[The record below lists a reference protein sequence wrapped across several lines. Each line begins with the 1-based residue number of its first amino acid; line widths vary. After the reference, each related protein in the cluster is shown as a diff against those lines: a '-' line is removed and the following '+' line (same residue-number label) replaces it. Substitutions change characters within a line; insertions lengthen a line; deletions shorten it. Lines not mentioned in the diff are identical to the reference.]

1 MRKLNLTATLY
12 ILRCITLIALFVII
26 RILDVTAQCP
36 SSEISG
42 YAYLDV
48 NNNGIYDSDEEA
60 IPNLLVQIAD
70 NNGIINQSSS
80 ASNGA
85 YSFSGLNDTENY
97 KLIFNLPAGYTNS
110 WIGPDNGSNI
120 QFVSAPSCDVS
131 LGLLGPNGMC
141 SSNPEIFVACFVE
154 GRLGENSDVE
164 TIVGMDY
171 GFTTTS
177 SVKKYASKS
186 ETGSIWGMGWRNSTN
201 DIFSAAF
208 IKQYAGLTS
217 AGHDAIFRTNLDGA
231 NPVTQTFIKL
241 SDLNVDAGTLSVT
254 DVYDCAYG
262 DQVGKV
268 GLGALAFSP
277 DESHL
282 YVTNL
287 HKKTVV
293 KIDVDNPTPGTT
305 AEIAVPNPNCVGG
318 SYQVF
323 ALKVY
328 KDKLYVGVT
337 CTADGIK
344 NQAQSVA
351 HVYSMDLATNAF
363 NLEFSTDFIKG
374 YWDDTLPSSL
384 EITHWLTDIDFT
396 DDGNMVIAL
405 TDRKGHRYCNPISPR
420 LDIQRPDLLMVWN
433 DNGVWRLESNGKAG
447 NLTGTG
453 VSNGEGPNNGE
464 FFGDDFWIANPT
476 YHPEIAL
483 GSIVAL
489 PGSNNIVSAVFD
501 PMQNS
506 YSGGLHRY
514 STRNGDKLSAIELYS
529 HTITPQFGK
538 ATGFGDLVI
547 KCGPAEIEIGNF
559 VWEDKNCNGLQDAG
573 ESPIAG
579 LDIYLYDQDL
589 NPIAFTTTDANGNYT
604 FNSNSAP
611 CPTCSSAQ
619 GNMGVAANTTYYVG
633 IDPAVYNAAGF
644 SFTIA
649 GASYVSAAYDD
660 TDNTQN
666 SDQQLLTLN
675 GNTSYL
681 VEVNTGSAGSVDHN
695 FDIGIKLPENYDL
708 ALSKVLA
715 SSATPRLDEIVDF
728 EITVTNEGGLIA
740 NKFTISDNI
749 ADGFTFDPSLNPGW
763 NLAGAIASY
772 NDDTPLLSGQ
782 SRNYIIRL
790 GIIAG
795 TQYDYVNIAQIT
807 ASEDQL
813 GETDSDIDSSPNNDD
828 LAEDDIDQA
837 QVKILDL
844 ALKNELVAPNA
855 IYSANNN
862 VTFEMT
868 IYNQGTTISE
878 NIEVVN
884 YRDPD
889 LIFNPG
895 NNTGWTYNGTNYVY
909 SGVPNLDPGQ
919 NTTIRIVYTIRGDKT
934 EGSIINYA
942 EILSAGA
949 LDCPGAVD
957 FDSTPDD
964 DRSNDAGGEVE
975 TPTDN
980 DILDHG
986 TLDEDDQDPAIVRL
1000 QFVDLALKKTTP
1012 KQNVS
1017 PGDLVDYT
1025 ITIYNQGSISVNE
1038 IMVIDYLPQFTSL
1051 ADNSWA
1057 VEPSDANGRT
1067 VYKRVTFEN
1076 GLLPGNS
1083 YNLTITLRVDDDV
1096 EPQIFVNYA
1105 EIGSVLDMDGNDI
1118 SDSDID
1124 SQPDMSPTN
1133 DNGGVPNSNTDN
1145 LVDNDGTEDEDDHD
1159 PATVYLVDIEIEG
1172 SCNCLNNATNDEDGQ
1187 FTSNLVI
1194 TAPSGQIW
1202 HIIED
1207 VDIFD
1212 PAFPAPAPLTP
1223 FTTGSGGVLLTE
1235 TVGPGGLSEYNIEVL
1250 HVDGE
1255 DFFVRFMNNNSD
1267 VYEIESPGCEYIHPN
1282 IMGDMAVCENA
1293 ESTYSVSDEAGC
1305 TYSWTLTG
1313 DGVITSGA
1321 GTDGITV
1328 QWGTT
1333 PGDYTIAV
1341 EKECVGE
1348 CISPVEKI
1356 VSLGTTGGSISCVGE
1371 INTSLGN
1378 DCELVVSPSML
1389 LAGNGSPNAAY
1400 SVMLT
1405 DPFGVVLPNATITGD
1420 NLGVPITAK
1429 LIDACSGNSCWG
1441 VITVEDKLAPQIDCS
1456 DAVVACHNMDS
1467 YLPIVHEN
1475 CGTYTLIPT
1484 GETVNLLTCD
1494 SLYIKEVF
1502 RTYKA
1507 VDQYGNESP
1516 ECTQRISVLRFQFDS
1531 IATDFVDYFDAANW
1545 TFTPEGDGSVDITNA
1560 PESITITGGNNGVLD
1575 PDAGSDFCIVIP
1587 DDGFLRFTWDYSSNN
1602 TDSFWDPF
1610 GYSVDGV
1617 FVQLTDDA
1625 GGLTQTGSAVISVQ
1639 AGQTFCFSQDTEDG
1653 VQGSASTEILDFVY
1667 QPNNHLSFPSSFLL
1681 SDMTNLV
1688 CGDFL
1693 MDETGAPD
1701 VSVTGVPMMGDT
1713 PFFPATNVYCNVGV
1727 DYEDNFIPTIGCS
1740 QKLVRTWTVYES
1752 WCTTGVL
1759 KKYTQTIEISDDT
1772 DPVITCPA
1780 SFTVTSSGLTCDAN
1794 ITIPPVVVDDEC
1806 SLPVEVDV
1814 MYPGGFLNNQNG
1826 GSINNDTGQPIKLEP
1841 GDHIITYTVYDAC
1854 DNSSQC
1860 SITITV
1866 EDNTTPVAICNT
1878 RTVVSLR
1885 SDGTANVYALTFDDG
1900 SYDECYIDSMAVRR
1914 MDGGAACGF
1923 NNDVFGPSVPFC
1935 CADVGTEV
1943 MVQLGVWDKS
1953 GNMNSCMVI
1962 VEVQDKFGPEISCPD
1977 DVTIF
1982 CEDVYDLDDLSQYG
1996 TATFADGCGATLTE
2010 TSSATVNSCNTG
2022 FIRRIF
2028 TATDGVNSVSC
2039 MQTIFIENPNPF
2051 NPATDIQWPEDY
2063 EVNTCNLT
2071 ELEPEDLPEEN
2082 GFPVIDE
2089 DFCDMASATHSDH
2102 LFVIEDGDNA
2112 CFKILRTWTVIDW
2125 CNPDADAT
2133 IYEQIIKVF
2142 NTVVPELTGSCDP
2155 LEMCTFDDNCEDGAI
2170 TLMMTATDDCT
2181 SAGNLRWEYAIDIDT
2196 DGTID
2201 FTDSQVGEVADAS
2214 GTYPIG
2220 NHTILWTFEDM
2231 CGNETSCLQEFSI
2244 INCKAP
2250 TAVCQNLSTT
2260 LQCMDLDD
2268 DGVIDTEMVCIWASD
2283 LNASSSHPCGYDVT
2297 FSFSADTSDTK
2308 LILGC
2313 EDLGAN
2319 EVTLWVTDENGMTS
2333 TCVSIITVADN
2344 ENCDL
2349 CVNFDLALA
2358 KTYNAAAT
2366 AQPIAFGSDVVF
2378 DIMVCNQGDANIVDV
2393 EVTDYIPSGF
2403 TLNDG
2408 DWTSG
2413 NAGSTGVSASINLV
2427 NDGSIIPVAGIIP
2440 GNCVTVPI
2448 TLTLNPGAAV
2458 SDLINYAEITGGT
2471 DAMGNTADEDID
2483 STPGS
2488 DNTDENSVMPGDADD
2503 DNINGGGPGEN
2514 QDEDDHDPATIPVF
2528 DLALTKV
2535 VMTPG
2540 PYTAGDIVTFQI
2552 EVFNQGNI
2560 AATDVELIDYIPC
2573 GLLFGQNPAW
2583 NLDAASNTASTTIP
2597 GPIAPGTSTTVLIN
2611 LAVQACIQPDGYV
2624 NFAEISAADDGAG
2637 NPANDIDSTPDTT
2650 NGNDA
2655 GGEPNGAS
2663 DDMVIG
2669 DGSGPVGTGP
2679 ATTDEDDHD
2688 PAIIDIFD
2696 LAIMKTVVSTGP
2708 FEIGDPVTFRIRV
2721 INQGNVTAQDIDIV
2735 DYIQTCG
2742 FSFTAADNPD
2752 WDYDAATMI
2761 AATEIAGPLAP
2772 GAQSTVDITLTILDC
2787 DTDMYTNFAEISGA
2801 DDDNGNEGVDIDS
2814 TPDEMNDDPT
2824 VDDEIDNGGGDEDD
2838 HDIAVIDVCDLVIA
2852 DAGPFCTDDAIVT
2865 LVATPVGGTWS
2876 GTGIVDAAA
2885 GTFDPG
2891 LAGVGTFA
2899 ITYAVDG
2906 CDETISIT
2914 VETPPVLITTDPED
2928 VCNSDATGEAT
2939 TVDFTGLVN
2948 NLTGTWADTD
2958 GSGVDLMNLA
2968 AVDFDGVT
2976 PGTYTFTYT
2985 IAVDAP
2991 CDDVVGTIT
3000 VMVLD
3005 CLCPMIMVEIS
3016 GDDICIGESTDL
3028 TTTVTGPTVTFL
3040 WSTMETTATITVAPM
3055 VTTTYSVTVTDVEN
3069 PECSSMDMITINVNP
3084 LPACMAGSNSPVC
3097 EGETIMLTENGG
3109 DAVAWMW
3116 TGPDGFTST
3125 DQNPSITMVD
3135 TDNGGT
3141 YTVITTS
3148 ADGCIDS
3155 CTTVVEVQAIE
3166 LTCSTQDIT
3175 VHLDGTGQV
3184 TIQPEDVDNGSSA
3197 GCGDTVEL
3205 SLDRNQFFCNDVGQD
3220 SVKLIVESSNGDSIC
3235 CFALVTIL
3243 DTIAPVI
3250 INCPADTL
3258 LDCFAAIDD
3267 LSLYGTIGLNDI
3279 ADNCPSMTMDENVV
3293 SDIDECNLGT
3303 ITRTFIVTDAS
3314 GNIDSC
3320 TQVITISGM
3329 GNALTE
3335 DDITWPMDTIIIE
3348 DCSSLD
3354 PDSLNSFPILDIS
3367 EVCGGVSIDFMDIG
3381 DDPTS
3386 CMDTITRVW
3395 TVIDSCADLT
3405 FMFNQT
3411 IFYVDTLAPLLVCPP
3426 DPMVEDPECDDEFV
3440 SYVALATDCSDIVA
3454 VTNNSPFADAG
3465 PNSLDLSGT
3474 YPAGVYLIS
3483 ITAEDVCG
3491 NIAIDTCMITVAD
3504 TMGIQFRCNKVITD
3518 LDDDAQLELPADLFN
3533 PVALT
3538 CGEDL
3543 EFTSSFDLNDPTV
3556 DTLIADCDDL
3566 GETEF
3571 FMYFFV
3577 DGVFIDSCFAI
3588 LSLFDPLGV
3597 CGNGNTNGDITGRIF
3612 TEEDLYV
3619 GNVEVDLDGSSSPMS
3634 MTGDNGRYAF
3644 MDMPYGGAYNVDPH
3658 KDVQPMNGVSTLDL
3672 IYIQRH
3678 VLGLQALD
3686 SPYKIIAADINHSET
3701 VTVADLV
3708 ELRKLILGIYD
3719 TFPANESWRM
3729 VDADYEFVDPYN
3741 PLDYN
3746 FPESYNISD
3755 FTSNMVI
3762 DFVGVKIGDVN
3773 NSAKAN
3779 AQATELVEFRTSESL
3794 DIVASKFSNTEITF
3808 GVDVIENLQGFQ
3820 FTLDYDANE
3829 VTVAS
3834 VEAATEYM
3842 GGFAYNIGED
3852 FVTVSWVSDKPM
3864 DDTYIDDF
3872 FTVKMSYNSASSMP
3886 LEMSSSVTAAE
3897 AYVDF
3902 NIADVTLRTLE
3913 EEVDKFQLIQNKPN
3927 PWSDKTNLE
3936 FYLPQTGA
3944 CTITVFDMNGRNLYN
3959 KSATFEKGL
3968 NTITLSSN
3976 EIDGSGVLYYQLQAG
3991 EQVLNK
3997 RMILIK

>member
-36 SSEISG
+36 SNAISG
-42 YAYLDV
+42 YAYLDA
-48 NNNGIYDSDEEA
+48 NNNGIFDSEEEA
-60 IPNLLVQIAD
+60 IPNLLVQLAD
-70 NNGIINQSSS
+70 NNGVIDQSSS
-80 ASNGA
+80 ATNGA
-85 YSFSGLNDTENY
+85 YSFTELTDGKNY
-97 KLIFNLPAGYTNS
+97 KLIFNLPDGYTNS

-120 QFVSAPSCDVS
+120 QFVSAPACEAS

-154 GRLGENSDVE
+154 GRVGENSDVE

-177 SVKKYASKS
+177 SVTKYASKA
-186 ETGSIWGMGWRNSTN
+186 ETGSIWGMAWRNSSN

-231 NPVTQTFIKL
+231 TPVTQQYIKL
-241 SDLNVDAGTLSVT
+241 SDLNIDAGTLSVT
-254 DVYDCAYG
+254 DVYDCTYG
-262 DQVGKV
+262 NQVGRV
-268 GLGALAFSP
+268 GLGALALSP
-277 DESHL
+277 DEQYL

-287 HKKTVV
+287 HNRSVV
-293 KIDVDNPTPGTT
+293 KIDIDNPTVTT
-305 AEIAVPNPNCVGG
+305 TTEIAVPNPNCVGG

-363 NLEFSTDFIKG
+363 NLEFSTDYIKG
-374 YWDDTLPSSL
+374 YWDDTLPNSL

-405 TDRKGHRYCNPISPR
+405 SDRKGHRYCNPISPR

-433 DNGVWRLESNGKAG
+433 DNGVWRLESNGQAG
-447 NLTGTG
+447 TLSGTG
-453 VSNGEGPNNGE
+453 IGNGQGPDNGE
-464 FFGDDFWIANPT
+464 FFGDDFWIADPA

-514 STRNGDKLSAIELYS
+514 STRDGDKLSAIELYS

-559 VWEDKNCNGLQDAG
+559 VWEDTNCNGLQDAG
-573 ESPIAG
+573 ESPITN

-589 NPIAFTTTDANGNYT
+589 NPIAYTTTDAFGNYT
-604 FNSNSAP
+604 FNSNSTP
-611 CPTCSSAQ
+611 CPTCNTVQ
-619 GNMGVAANTTYYVG
+619 GGMGIDANATYYVG
-633 IDPAVYNAAGF
+633 IDPAVYNASGF
-644 SFTIA
+644 SFTIN
-649 GASYVSAAYDD
+649 GNSYVSAAN
-660 TDNTQN
+660 DNSDNAQN
-666 SDQQLLTLN
+666 SDQQLLTIN

-681 VEVNTGSAGSVDHN
+681 VEVNTASAGSVDHN

-708 ALSKVLA
+708 ALTKVLA

-728 EITVTNEGGLIA
+728 KITVTNEGGLIA
-740 NKFTISDNI
+740 NKFTIADNI
-749 ADGFTFDPSLNPGW
+749 SDGFTFDPALNPGW
-763 NLAGAIASY
+763 TLAGAIASFTD
-772 NDDTPLLSGQ
+772 NTPLIAGQ
-782 SRNYIIRL
+782 SRDYTIRL
-790 GIIAG
+790 GVIAG
-795 TQYDYVNIAQIT
+795 SQYDHVNIAQIT
-807 ASEDQL
+807 ESIDQL
-813 GETDSDIDSSPNNDD
+813 GENDSDVDSSPNSDD

-837 QVKILDL
+837 QVKLLDL
-844 ALKNELVAPNA
+844 ALKNELVSPNA
-855 IYSANNN
+855 IYSANDN

-868 IYNQGTTISE
+868 IYNQGTTIAE

-889 LIFNPG
+889 LIFNP
-895 NNTGWTYNGTNYVY
+895 NNNMGWTYNGANYIY

-942 EILSAGA
+942 EIFGAGA

-964 DRSNDAGGEVE
+964 DRSNDIGGVVE

-980 DILDHG
+980 DVSDYG
-986 TLDEDDQDPAIVRL
+986 TIDEDDHDPAIVRL

-1025 ITIYNQGSISVNE
+1025 ITVYNQGSITVNDVL
-1038 IMVIDYLPQFTSL
+1038 VIDYLPPFTTL
-1051 ADNSWA
+1051 ADDSWA
-1057 VEPSDANGRT
+1057 VEPSDATGRT
-1067 VYKRVTFEN
+1067 VTKMISFPG
-1076 GLLPGNS
+1076 GLLPTNS
-1083 YNLTITLRVDDDV
+1083 YNLTITLRVDDDA

-1105 EIGSVLDMDGNDI
+1105 EIGAVLDMDGNDV

-1124 SQPDMSPTN
+1124 SQPDMTSTN

-1159 PATVYLVDIEIEG
+1159 PATVYFVDIEIDG
-1172 SCNCLNNATNDEDGQ
+1172 DCTCLNNATNDEDGQ
-1187 FTSNLVI
+1187 FTSNLII

-1202 HIIED
+1202 YIIQD
-1207 VDIFD
+1207 VDIYD

-1235 TVGPGGLSEYNIEVL
+1235 TVIAGGLSEYNIEVL

-1267 VYEIESPGCEYIHPN
+1267 VYEIESLGCEYTSPI
-1282 IMGDMAVCENA
+1282 IMGEMAVCENTEA
-1293 ESTYSVSDEAGC
+1293 IYSVEDGTGC
-1305 TYSWTLTG
+1305 TYDWTLTG
-1313 DGVITSGA
+1313 DGVITAGA
-1321 GTDGITV
+1321 GTNEITV
-1328 QWGTT
+1328 QWGST
-1333 PGDYTIAV
+1333 PGDNIIALV
-1341 EKECVGE
+1341 STCVSG
-1348 CISPVEKI
+1348 CISPVEKTVTI
-1356 VSLGTTGGSISCVGE
+1356 GTTGGSISCVGE
-1371 INTSLGN
+1371 INTSLGSN
-1378 DCELVVSPSML
+1378 CELVVSPSML
-1389 LAGNGSPNAAY
+1389 LAGNGSSNAAY

-1405 DPFGVVLPNATITGD
+1405 DPSGAVLPNATITGEY
-1420 NLGVPITAK
+1420 LGVPIEAK

-1441 VITVEDKLAPQIDCS
+1441 IITVEDKLAPQIDCG
-1456 DAVVACHNMDS
+1456 DAVVACSNMDS

-1475 CGTYTLIPT
+1475 CGDYELVQVA
-1484 GETVNLLTCD
+1484 ETVNLLDCD
-1494 SLYIKEVF
+1494 PLYIKEVF
-1502 RTYKA
+1502 RSYQAT
-1507 VDQYGNESP
+1507 DDHGNQSP
-1516 ECTQRISVLRFQFDS
+1516 VCTQKISVLRFQFDS
-1531 IATDFVDYFDAANW
+1531 IATDFVDYFDASNW
-1545 TFTPEGDGSVDITNA
+1545 TFTPEGDGSVDITDA
-1560 PESITITGGNNGVLD
+1560 PESITLTSSNNGLSVD
-1575 PDAGSDFCIVIP
+1575 DESSDLCIAIP
-1587 DDGFLRFTWDYSSNN
+1587 DDGFIRFNWDFNSNN
-1602 TDSFWDPF
+1602 GSPFWDPF
-1610 GYSVDGV
+1610 GYKLDGE

-1625 GGLTQTGSAVISVQ
+1625 GALIQSGSAVVIVQ
-1639 AGQTFCFSQDTEDG
+1639 AGQSFCFSQDSEDG
-1653 VQGSASTEILDFVY
+1653 IFGTGVTEVSGFVY
-1667 QPNNHLSFPSSFLL
+1667 QPNNHLSFPDDFLI
-1681 SDMTNLV
+1681 SDMSNLV

-1693 MDETGAPD
+1693 MNEDGTPD

-1727 DYEDNFIPTIGCS
+1727 AFEDNLIPTNGCS

-1759 KKYTQTIEISDDT
+1759 RQHTQTIEINDNT
-1772 DPVITCPA
+1772 DPVIICPENF
-1780 SFTVTSSGLTCDAN
+1780 SVTSSGLTCDAN

-1814 MYPGGFLNNQNG
+1814 VYPGGFLNNQNG

-1860 SITITV
+1860 SITVTV

-1878 RTVVSLR
+1878 TTVVSLR
-1885 SDGTANVYALTFDDG
+1885 SDGTANIYALTFDDG

-1914 MDGGAACGF
+1914 MDGGAPCGF
-1923 NNDVFGPSVPFC
+1923 SNDEFAASVPFC

-1977 DVTIF
+1977 DMTIF
-1982 CEDVYDLDDLSQYG
+1982 CEDVYDLDDLSQFG
-1996 TATFADGCGATLTE
+1996 TATVEDGCGATLSE
-2010 TSSATVNSCNTG
+2010 TSSATINSCNTG

-2028 TATDGVNSVSC
+2028 TADDGTNSVSC
-2039 MQTIFIENPNPF
+2039 MQTIFIVNPDPF
-2051 NPATDIQWPEDY
+2051 DPAMDIEWPDDY
-2063 EVNTCNLT
+2063 EVNTCDIT
-2071 ELEPEDLPEEN
+2071 ELEPGDLPEEN

-2089 DFCDMASATHSDH
+2089 DFCDMASATHSDEI
-2102 LFVIEDGDNA
+2102 FVIEDGDNA

-2125 CNPDADAT
+2125 CNEDADAT
-2133 IYEQIIKVF
+2133 TYEQIIKVF
-2142 NTVVPELTGSCDP
+2142 NTIAPTLTSSCDP
-2155 LEMCTFDDNCEDGAI
+2155 LTMCTFDDNCEDGPI

-2181 SAGNLRWEYAIDIDT
+2181 APNNLRWEYAIDIDS
-2196 DGTID
+2196 DGSIQFSD
-2201 FTDSQVGEVADAS
+2201 EQVGEVADAS

-2220 NHTILWTFEDM
+2220 THTILWTFEDM
-2231 CGNETSCLQEFSI
+2231 CGNEISCLQEFSI

-2250 TAVCQNLSTT
+2250 TAVCQDLSTT

-2283 LNASSSHPCGYDVT
+2283 LNASSSHPCGYELT
-2297 FSFSADTSDTK
+2297 YSFSADTSDTK

-2333 TCVSIITVADN
+2333 TCISTITVDDN
-2344 ENCDL
+2344 EDCDL

-2366 AQPIAFGSDVVF
+2366 PQPIAFGGDVVF

-2403 TLNDG
+2403 TLNDV

-2427 NDGSIIPVAGIIP
+2427 NDGSIIPVAGIVP
-2440 GNCVTVPI
+2440 GACVTVPI

-2458 SDLINYAEITGGT
+2458 ADLVNYAEITGGT
-2471 DAMGNTADEDID
+2471 DAMGNTADEDVD

-2488 DNTDENSVMPGDADD
+2488 DNPEENSVMPGDADD
-2503 DNINGGGPGEN
+2503 DNINGGGPSANE
-2514 QDEDDHDPATIPVF
+2514 DEDDHDPATIPLF
-2528 DLALTKV
+2528 DLALNKV
-2535 VMTPG
+2535 EMTMG
-2540 PYTAGDIVTFQI
+2540 PYTIGDIVTFQI

-2560 AATDVELIDYIPC
+2560 TATNIELIDYIPC
-2573 GLLFGQNPAW
+2573 GFTFGQNPEW
-2583 NLDAASNTASTTIP
+2583 MLDAINNTASRTID
-2597 GPIAPGTSTTVLIN
+2597 GPLAPGTSTSVLIN
-2611 LAVQACIQPDGYV
+2611 LAVQSCSDMDAYV
-2624 NFAEISAADDGAG
+2624 NFAEISAANDGAG
-2637 NPANDIDSTPDTT
+2637 NPAIDIDSTPDTT
-2650 NGNDA
+2650 NGDDA
-2655 GGEPNGAS
+2655 GGEPDGPS
-2663 DDMVIG
+2663 DDQVGG
-2669 DGSGPVGTGP
+2669 DGSGTPGSGP
-2679 ATTDEDDHD
+2679 GATDEDDHD
-2688 PAIIDIFD
+2688 PALIDIFD
-2696 LAIMKTVVSTGP
+2696 LALTKTTMEVGP
-2708 FEIGDPVTFRIRV
+2708 FEIGDDITFQITV
-2721 INQGNVTAQDIDIV
+2721 FNQGNVTAQDVEIT
-2735 DYIQTCG
+2735 DYVQTCG
-2742 FSFTAADNPD
+2742 FSFSDANNPT
-2752 WDYDAATMI
+2752 WTYDPVTMNAMTDI
-2761 AATEIAGPLAP
+2761 TGPLAP
-2772 GAQSTVDITLTILDC
+2772 GEMSTVEITLTIEDC
-2787 DTDMYTNFAEISGA
+2787 ATGEWENYAEISAA
-2801 DDDNGNEGVDIDS
+2801 DDEDGDEGVDVDS
-2814 TPDEMNDDPT
+2814 TPDEMNDDPI
-2824 VDDEIDNGGGDEDD
+2824 VDNEIDNDGGDEDD
-2838 HDIAVIDVCDLVIA
+2838 HDIEIIDVCVVDIVEV
-2852 DAGPFCTDDAIVT
+2852 GPFCTDDAIVT
-2865 LVATPVGGTWS
+2865 LQATPVGGTWS

-2885 GTFDPG
+2885 GTFDPSV
-2891 LAGVGTFA
+2891 AGSGTFT

-2906 CDETISIT
+2906 CDETTSIT
-2914 VETPPVLITTDPED
+2914 VETPPVLIITNPED

-2958 GSGVDLMNLA
+2958 GSGVDLTNLA

-2976 PGTYTFTYT
+2976 PGAYTFIYT
-2985 IAVDAP
+2985 IAVAAP
-2991 CDDVVGTIT
+2991 CDDVVGSIT

-3016 GDDICIGESTDL
+3016 GDDICLGESTDL
-3028 TTTVTGPTVTFL
+3028 TTTVTGPTVTYL
-3040 WSTMETTATITVAPM
+3040 WSTMETTATITVTPM
-3055 VTTTYSVTVTDVEN
+3055 ATTTYSVTVTDVDN

-3084 LPACMAGSNSPVC
+3084 LPVCMAGSNSPVC
-3097 EGETIMLTENGG
+3097 EGETIMLTESGM
-3109 DAVAWMW
+3109 DAVSWIW
-3116 TGPDGFTST
+3116 SGPDGFTST

-3148 ADGCIDS
+3148 ADGCVDS

-3166 LTCSTQDIT
+3166 LTCNTQDIT
-3175 VHLDGTGQV
+3175 VYLDGTGQV
-3184 TIQPEDVDNGSSA
+3184 TIEPEDVDNGSSA

-3205 SLDRNQFFCNDVGQD
+3205 SLDRDQFFCNDVGQD
-3220 SVKLIVESSNGDSIC
+3220 TVKLIVESSNGDSTC
-3235 CFALVTIL
+3235 CFAVVTIL

-3250 INCPADTL
+3250 INCPPDTL
-3258 LDCFAAIDD
+3258 LNCFAATDD
-3267 LSLYGTIGLNDI
+3267 LSIYGTVGLNDI

-3293 SDIDECNLGT
+3293 IDLDECNIGT

-3320 TQVITISGM
+3320 SQVITLSGM
-3329 GNALTE
+3329 GNVLTE
-3335 DDITWPMDTIIIE
+3335 DDITFPMDTIVVE

-3354 PDSLNSFPILDIS
+3354 PDSLGSVTIVDIS
-3367 EVCGGVSIDFMDIG
+3367 EVCGGVSIDFMDTG

-3405 FMFNQT
+3405 FTFDQIILYTDT
-3411 IFYVDTLAPLLVCPP
+3411 IAPLLVCPP
-3426 DPMVEDPECDDEFV
+3426 DTIVIDPECDDQFV
-3440 SYVALATDCSDIVA
+3440 PYVATATDCSDIVT
-3454 VTNNSPFADAG
+3454 VTNDSPFADAG

-3474 YPAGVYLIS
+3474 YPAGIHFIN
-3483 ITAEDVCG
+3483 ITAEDACG
-3491 NIAIDTCMITVAD
+3491 NIAMNTCMITVQD

-3518 LDDDAQLELPADLFN
+3518 LDEDGQLELPADLFN
-3533 PVALT
+3533 PVAIT
-3538 CGEDL
+3538 CNTDL
-3543 EFTSSFDLNDPTV
+3543 EFTSSFSIDDPTI
-3556 DTLIADCDDL
+3556 DTLIATCDDL
-3566 GETEF
+3566 GDTEF

-3597 CGNGNTNGDITGRIF
+3597 CDTTNINGNITGRIF

-3619 GNVEVDLDGSSSPMS
+3619 GKVEVTLDGSSSPMS
-3634 MTGDNGRYAF
+3634 MTEENGRYAF
-3644 MDMPYGGAYNVDPH
+3644 MDMPYGGAYNVNPH
-3658 KDVQPMNGVSTLDL
+3658 KDVQPLNGVSTLDL

-3678 VLGLQALD
+3678 VLGLQSLD
-3686 SPYKIIAADINHSET
+3686 SPYKIIAADINHSESVT
-3701 VTVADLV
+3701 VTDIV

-3719 TFPANESWRM
+3719 TFPANTSWRM
-3729 VDADYEFVDPYN
+3729 IDADYEFIDPQN
-3741 PLDYN
+3741 PLN
-3746 FPESYNISD
+3746 FVFPETYDIPN
-3755 FTSNMVI
+3755 FNSNMVI
-3762 DFVGVKIGDVN
+3762 DFVGVKVGDVN
-3773 NSAKAN
+3773 NSAILN
-3779 AQATELVEFRTSESL
+3779 GQAPDVVESRSNENL
-3794 DIVASKFSNTEITF
+3794 DVIASKVSNKEITF
-3808 GVDVIENLQGFQ
+3808 GVDAIDNLQGFQ
-3820 FTLDYDANE
+3820 FTLDLEDDNVAIESIE
-3829 VTVAS
+3829 VVKDYAD
-3834 VEAATEYM
+3834 
-3842 GGFAYNIGED
+3842 GFAYNITDD
-3852 FVTVSWVSDKPM
+3852 FVTVSWTSVNSLEKG
-3864 DDTYIDDF
+3864 YIEDF
-3872 FTVKMSYNSASSMP
+3872 FTVKLTGNSERDMP
-3886 LEMSSSVTAAE
+3886 LTMSSSVTIAE

-3902 NIADVTLRTLE
+3902 NVADITMRVLE
-3913 EEVDKFQLIQNKPN
+3913 EEISLVQLMQNKPN

-3936 FYLPQTGA
+3936 FYLPHNSE
-3944 CTITVFDMNGRNLYN
+3944 CTISVYDMNGRVLYTR
-3959 KSATFEKGL
+3959 SAMFDKGL
-3968 NTITLSSN
+3968 NNIALSDDQ
-3976 EIDGSGVLYYQLQAG
+3976 IDGSGVLYYQLQAG